1 MRTSMALTSFGVL
14 STQLYILQKL
24 NPTIG
29 AVAGSVCAV
38 GGILIVLVG
47 CVRYFRVQG
56 LLVQRKMRAKGW
68 DLVGI
73 WVVLGGVLVG
83 GFVVGLV
90 QR

>member
-1 MRTSMALTSFGVL
+1 M
-14 STQLYILQKL
+14 
-24 NPTIG
+24 
-29 AVAGSVCAV
+29 
-38 GGILIVLVG
+38 LVG